1 MLDLTFE
8 PPKIK
13 TIAGA
18 KYDWE
23 LVIGMEVHAQI
34 ASKAKLFSGAS
45 TKFGNEPNSNVA
57 FVDAAMPG
65 MLPVINEFCVEQ
77 AVRTGLGLQA
87 EINLFS
93 AFDRKNYFYPDL
105 PQGYQ
110 ISQLYHPIVGEGE
123 VIVDMAPGVARRVR
137 IERIHIEQDAGKSI
151 HDMDPNMSFVD
162 LNRTGVAL
170 MEIVSRPDIRGPE
183 EAAAYIVKLRQ
194 ILRYLGTCDGN
205 MQNGNLRADV
215 NVSIC
220 QPGQYEKYLES
231 GDFSHLGTRC
241 EIKNM
246 NSMRFIQQAI
256 DVEARRQIAIVESG
270 GSVDQETR
278 LYDPDKGE
286 TRSMRSKEEAHDDR
300 YCPDPDLLP
309 LEIEQDWVDEIAAN
323 LPELPDQK
331 KARFVTDFSLS
342 EYDADVLTAEL
353 DSAGYFEEV
362 AKGRD
367 GKLAANWVINELF
380 GRLKKDD
387 CDISESPVTPAQ
399 LGGIID
405 LISKGEISGKIA
417 KDVFEIVYSEGGEPA
432 QIVESRGLKQVTDT
446 GAIEA
451 AVDQVIA
458 DNPAQV
464 EKAKANPKLAGW
476 FVGQVMKATGGKANP
491 KVVNE
496 LVATK
501 LAQ

>member
-110 ISQLYHPIVGEGE
+110 ISQLYHPIVGEGK

-286 TRSMRSKEEAHDDR
+286 TRSMRSKEEAHDYR
-300 YCPDPDLLP
+300 YFPDPDLLP

-342 EYDADVLTAEL
+342 EYDANVLTAEL